1 MIVEQA
7 LVIDG
12 TGEPGRIADVAVD
25 AGRITA
31 VGGLAAWRAEHR
43 IDGAGKV
50 LAPGFIDV
58 HSHDDVALLRTPD
71 MRFKLSQ
78 GVTTVIAGNC
88 GISVAPLRSAEIFPP
103 PYPVVGDA
111 GDFRFPTVAAYRD
124 AFEARPAA
132 LNVALLAGHS
142 SLRLNAMGAAYDEP
156 ASPESIALMSA
167 ELDLALRQG
176 CIGLSSG
183 LEYPPAEKATT
194 EEVIALA
201 AVLREHPSA
210 VYTTHMRDEGDHV
223 IEAVKETLETGR
235 RSGAPV
241 VISHH
246 KCAGPRNHGRSVET
260 LRLIA
265 EAQKTQKVSLDV
277 YPYTAGS
284 SSLLP
289 TFLRDAVSVLVTWSD
304 PHPECGGRMLDDIAA
319 EWGCAREEA
328 AARLD
333 PAGAIYFQIDEED
346 LRRILAFP
354 HTMVGSDGLPG
365 RKRPHPRLWG
375 TFPRVLARYVREEK
389 LLSLAAAVHK
399 MTGLSARTFGLSDR
413 GLVRQGYAADL
424 VLFDAETVADVA
436 TYDDPEVPSAGIEL
450 VFVNGVLSW
459 SGGRETGTRPGQ
471 FLTH

>member
-1 MIVEQA
+1 M
-7 LVIDG
+7 
-12 TGEPGRIADVAVD
+12 
-25 AGRITA
+25 
-31 VGGLAAWRAEHR
+31 
-43 IDGAGKV
+43 
-50 LAPGFIDV
+50 
-58 HSHDDVALLRTPD
+58 
-71 MRFKLSQ
+71 
-78 GVTTVIAGNC
+78 
-88 GISVAPLRSAEIFPP
+88 
-103 PYPVVGDA
+103 
-111 GDFRFPTVAAYRD
+111 
-124 AFEARPAA
+124 
-132 LNVALLAGHS
+132 
-142 SLRLNAMGAAYDEP
+142 
-156 ASPESIALMSA
+156 
-167 ELDLALRQG
+167 
-176 CIGLSSG
+176 
-183 LEYPPAEKATT
+183 
-194 EEVIALA
+194 
-201 AVLREHPSA
+201 
-210 VYTTHMRDEGDHV
+210 

-260 LRLIA
+260 LRLIT
-265 EAQKTQKVSLDV
+265 EAQEVQKVSLDV

-289 TFLRDAVSVLVTWSD
+289 TFLRDAVSVLVTWSE
-304 PHPECGGRMLDDIAA
+304 PHPECGGRPLDDIAA
-319 EWGCAREEA
+319 EWGCAPEEA

-346 LRRILAFP
+346 LRRILTFP

-365 RKRPHPRLWG
+365 RNRPHPRLWG

-413 GLVRQGYAADL
+413 GLVRQGYAADM

-459 SGGRETGTRPGQ
+459 SGGRETGARPGQ